1 MKEIA
6 NSMNETKD
14 NLSTYTIHEAAELLH
29 LSPLTIRRYINEGK
43 IRGFRIGKALRITRA
58 AVEDF
63 INAAEE
69 KLKK

>member
-1 MKEIA
+1 
-6 NSMNETKD
+6 MNETKD

-29 LSPLTIRRYINEGK
+29 LSPITVRRYVTEGK
-43 IRGFRIGKALRITRA
+43 IRGFKVGRVLRVTRA

-63 INAAEE
+63 IKAAEE

>member
-29 LSPLTIRRYINEGK
+29 LSPLTVRRYINEGK
-43 IRGFRIGKALRITRA
+43 IRGFRVGKSLRITRA

-63 INAAEE
+63 IKAAEE

>member
-1 MKEIA
+1 
-6 NSMNETKD
+6 MNETKD